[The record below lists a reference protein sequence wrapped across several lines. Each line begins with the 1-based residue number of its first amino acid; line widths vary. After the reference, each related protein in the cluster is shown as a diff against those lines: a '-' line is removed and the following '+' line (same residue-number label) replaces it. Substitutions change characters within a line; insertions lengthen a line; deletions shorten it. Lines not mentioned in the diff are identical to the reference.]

1 VLPAFVPEMSYDDLE
16 ISDGE
21 MASIRYLSCIKN
33 LISDEEKQKIFSNLK
48 KYCCRDTLAE
58 VKLLDVLY
66 AYGN

>member
-1 VLPAFVPEMSYDDLE
+1 MSYDNFE

-48 KYCCRDTLAE
+48 KYCCQDTLAE
-58 VKLLDVLY
+58 VELLKVLY
-66 AYGN
+66 EYAD